1 MQFHSLLVIHK
12 LLAYETVMKRNKTCI
27 KHHRVWGC
35 ITLPLKMLSI
45 LSNSVT
51 KLYLSIHAKHHAI
64 WSLTCACKKYPNRV
78 TIISWLHH
86 KNNFSNMGQI
96 WVWFP
101 KCLWPVIPLPW
112 NCPYLNI
119 ILQKYLPYLLYA
131 GCLIPVSRMSYVF
144 WSK

>member
-1 MQFHSLLVIHK
+1 MK
-12 LLAYETVMKRNKTCI
+12 LSWREI
-27 KHHRVWGC
+27 KYVLNIGVWGC

-86 KNNFSNMGQI
+86 KKFFSNMGQI
-96 WVWFP
+96 WVCFP

-112 NCPYLNI
+112 NCPITVKSVYKISMGKTRCQQLRQNPPKTSCLVHCK
-119 ILQKYLPYLLYA
+119 LQMRLHQRL
-131 GCLIPVSRMSYVF
+131 C
-144 WSK
+144 